1 MITLEELNT
10 KINQIKSSTEI
21 TETLLAEILDQLK
34 VIEKNHPQ
42 QSNDLQLEALNKIHE
57 QITQIKKQ
65 NDSRENAEVL
75 SGIENLKTHFE
86 KLIKQKNINQVTI
99 FGGNNAA
106 LNYQR
111 LLIGCGVLL
120 FCFIGFR
127 YLSEYFIQ
135 KQQQDENFLLLKT
148 YAETEKMAEFINTG
162 NTIEYDKI
170 ILAIADNDETFNN
183 YFQKLKNHWD
193 KEHEKVVLEQQIEQ
207 NQQRLKELSK

>member
-1 MITLEELNT
+1 MNLEEINT

-21 TETLLAEILDQLK
+21 TETLLAEILDQIK
-34 VIEKNHPQ
+34 VIEKNHSQ

-65 NDSRENAEVL
+65 NDSKENTEVL
-75 SGIENLKTHFE
+75 FGIENLKTHFE

-111 LLIGCGVLL
+111 ILLGFCVVLLIYM
-120 FCFIGFR
+120 GF
-127 YLSEYFIQ
+127 
-135 KQQQDENFLLLKT
+135 NFLPDYFLKKQELEKN
-148 YAETEKMAEFINTG
+148 YQIFKIYSDYEKMNEFYKTG
-162 NTIEYDKI
+162 DTIEFDKI
-170 ILAIADNDETFNN
+170 TRGIANNDKGIINN
-183 YFQKLKNHWD
+183 YQKIKDHWD

-207 NQQRLKELSK
+207 NQRRINELSK